1 VQFSSD
7 RVISEENLKFE
18 PVFLPFHSDKITG
31 MDVCVRKAL
40 VATCSLD
47 KTVRIWNYIDNT
59 LEVMKEFE
67 EEASALAFHPSG
79 FHVIVAFV
87 DKIRLLNIFEHD
99 IVCFKELPIK
109 GCKEISFSNGGHLFA
124 ITNASVV

>member
-1 VQFSSD
+1 
-7 RVISEENLKFE
+7 
-18 PVFLPFHSDKITG
+18 

-79 FHVIVAFV
+79 FKQI
-87 DKIRLLNIFEHD
+87 
-99 IVCFKELPIK
+99 FKENYNFI
-109 GCKEISFSNGGHLFA
+109 FHL
-124 ITNASVV
+124 II